1 MPDMSIRIISAGAGT
16 GKTHRLIIELEQLV
30 GSEDKLSPDRLLA
43 VTFTRRAAEELRER
57 LRQELYKTGCN
68 QAADRLDTS
77 LVGTVNGVCGSLLQ
91 LVAFEAGLAPSL
103 NVVAEQDQ
111 QVLFNQ
117 AVAAVMDE
125 SRVSVL
131 EEIAERF
138 GFGAGRNPHDWHK
151 DLRDIIDAARCNDIS
166 PQILKSCAAK
176 SLEGM
181 VALLQPCCSKT
192 KEESDW
198 ALKQAVERAIEKMR
212 KVDDQTKGT
221 REYVDLLEETRHRLR
236 HGASIPWGLWVKLTK
251 EKPTKKSESIAEPVR
266 QAAARHPFHPGL
278 RRDIEI
284 FVETLFSFAADAIE
298 YYQRFKR
305 ERGLVDFVDQE
316 SLLLNALDIPEVRK
330 RFKDEFDLLLVDEF
344 QDTSP
349 IQLALFLK
357 LAELAGQS
365 IWVGDPKQSIYA
377 FRGAAPSLMAAVVK
391 KLRGIGE
398 GDILK
403 ISYRSRPELVRFVN
417 AVFVPALSHLLPE
430 SEVALM
436 PNRPNPTGAT
446 VPLRAWML
454 DGSNKE
460 QRAGQIASGIVD
472 FLTEAPVIF
481 DKFAQSERKSR
492 AGDMALLCRTHDD
505 SRDIANA
512 LVARGVKVAIARPGL
527 VATPEGK
534 LVLACLRLYGNP
546 SDTLARAEIKVLTS
560 KDPKP
565 EEWLQDRL
573 EYLQSGQPSEAW
585 GNDHPVIAKIHVLAQ
600 RAFLFSPVEALEEII
615 EAVDLRRLTMGWGD
629 QERRLGNVERFRAM
643 TRDYEET
650 CRQQAGAA
658 SISGFLFWLQGLV
671 KSEEDCQAE
680 GAGPDAVNILTC
692 HGAKGLEWPIVIGAN
707 LDTNLKEKIWGLT
720 VIDDRDGI
728 DLAAPLAE
736 RWLRYWPW
744 PYGAQCIG
752 TGLREGLDGTPEL
765 NKAAAETEAEE
776 LRLLYVTLTRARDYL
791 VLCLNTKANPWLDLA
806 LGKAGRS
813 LTVTADATEIELE
826 WDNEKE
832 NLKMQVLRPQCS
844 AISESE
850 RATSTWVAER
860 KGRGQYPAAVL
871 NPSTFKFG
879 SGTSMAGKP
888 VLIGKRIKIKGKPV
902 LESLGT
908 ALHDFIAA
916 DVNEKRPET
925 ERILMLS
932 GLLLRHGLAG
942 AVNPEAVI
950 SNCNAFYRFIGD
962 RFKLIRIKTEWP
974 ASMTIGDQYLT
985 GNVDM
990 ILDTEEGWVVIDHKI
1005 FPGGKGDLSSEAAA
1019 YGAQISAYSDILEKA
1034 TGKKPV
1040 ARLIHFIIAGAI
1052 VECQ

>member
-1 MPDMSIRIISAGAGT
+1 MPDVSIRIISAGAGT
-16 GKTHRLIIELEQLV
+16 GKTHRLIVDLEQLM
-30 GSEDKLSPDRLLA
+30 GGEGKLSPDRLLA
-43 VTFTRRAAEELRER
+43 VTFTRRAAAELRER

-77 LVGTVNGVCGSLLQ
+77 LVGTVNSVCGSLLQ

-111 QVLFNQ
+111 QVLFNE

-125 SRVSVL
+125 GRVSVL

-151 DLRDIIDAARCNDIS
+151 DLRDIIDAARSNGIS
-166 PQILKSCAAK
+166 AQILKSCAAK

-181 VALLQPCCSKT
+181 VALLPPCWSQT
-192 KEESDW
+192 EEELDW
-198 ALKQAVERAIEKMR
+198 ALKQAIERTIEEMR

-221 REYVDLLEETRHRLR
+221 REYADLLEETKHRLR

-251 EKPTKKSESIAEPVR
+251 AKPTKKSESIAESVR
-266 QAAARHPFHPGL
+266 QAAFRHPSHPGL
-278 RRDIEI
+278 RRDIEV
-284 FVETLFSFAADAIE
+284 FVQTLFSFAADAIE
-298 YYQRFKR
+298 YYQRYKR

-330 RFKDEFDLLLVDEF
+330 RFQDEFDLLIVDEV

-349 IQLALFLK
+349 VQLALFIK
-357 LAELAGQS
+357 LADLAGHS

-377 FRGAAPSLMAAVVK
+377 FRGAAPSLMDAVIK
-391 KLRGIGE
+391 ELRGFGE
-398 GDILK
+398 DDILK
-403 ISYRSRPELVRFVN
+403 TSYRARPELVRFVN
-417 AVFVPALSHLLPE
+417 AVFVPSLSQ
-430 SEVALM
+430 VALM
-436 PNRPNPTGAT
+436 PHRPNPAGAT
-446 VPLRAWML
+446 VPLRAWLL

-472 FLTEAPVIF
+472 LLAEAPVIF
-481 DKFAQSERKSR
+481 DEFSSCERKAR

-505 SRDIANA
+505 SRDMANA

-527 VATPEGK
+527 ATTPEGK
-534 LVLACLRLYGNP
+534 LALACLRLYSNP

-565 EEWLQDRL
+565 EEWLQERL
-573 EYLQSGQPSEAW
+573 EYLQSGQPSGAW
-585 GNDHPVIAKIHVLAQ
+585 GNDHPVIAKILVLAQ
-600 RAFLFSPVEALEEII
+600 RAFIFSPVEALEEII
-615 EAVDLRRLTMGWGD
+615 EAVDLRRLTMGWGNL
-629 QERRLGNVERFRAM
+629 ERRLGNVERFRAL

-650 CRQQAGAA
+650 CSQQAGAA
-658 SISGFLFWLQGLV
+658 SIGGFLFWLQGLV
-671 KSEEDCQAE
+671 KSEEDCQSE
-680 GAGPDAVNILTC
+680 GNGPDAVNILTC
-692 HGAKGLEWPIVIGAN
+692 HGAKGLEWPIVICAN
-707 LDTNLKEKIWGLT
+707 LDTNFKEKIWGLT

-765 NKAAAETEAEE
+765 NKATAETEAEE

-791 VLCLNTKANPWLDLA
+791 VLCLNTKVNAWLDLA
-806 LGKAGRS
+806 LGKAGHS
-813 LTVTADATEIELE
+813 LTVPADATEIELE

-832 NLKMQVLRPQCS
+832 HLKMQVLRPQGS
-844 AISESE
+844 AIPDCE
-850 RATSTWVAER
+850 RATTTWVADR
-860 KGRGQYPAAVL
+860 KGRGQHPAAVL
-871 NPSTFKFG
+871 NPSTFQG
-879 SGTSMAGKP
+879 SGPSMAGKP

-916 DVNEKRPET
+916 DANGKKPET

-932 GLLLRHGLAG
+932 GILLRHGLAG
-942 AVNPEAVI
+942 AVNPEVVI
-950 SNCNAFYRFIGD
+950 FNCDAFYRFISD
-962 RFKLIRIKTEWP
+962 RFKLIRILTEWP
-974 ASMTIGDQYLT
+974 ASMTIEDQYLT

-1005 FPGGKGDLSSEAAA
+1005 FPGGKEDLRSEAAA
-1019 YGAQISAYSDILEKA
+1019 YGGQLSAYSDILEKA

-1040 ARLIHFIIAGAI
+1040 ACLIHFIIAGAI
-1052 VECQ
+1052 VECR